1 MIRSLV
7 REGEWGADMTIS
19 GQAKAAATARSVRTA
34 RAEARA
40 GDLAPIIKTVRAIG
54 ARSLRAIA
62 AELNRRGIPTSTG
75 AGEWHGAQL
84 RRVLARM

>member
-1 MIRSLV
+1 VGGGHDNQRAGQGRSNRPL
-7 REGEWGADMTIS
+7 
-19 GQAKAAATARSVRTA
+19 
-34 RAEARA
+34 AEARA